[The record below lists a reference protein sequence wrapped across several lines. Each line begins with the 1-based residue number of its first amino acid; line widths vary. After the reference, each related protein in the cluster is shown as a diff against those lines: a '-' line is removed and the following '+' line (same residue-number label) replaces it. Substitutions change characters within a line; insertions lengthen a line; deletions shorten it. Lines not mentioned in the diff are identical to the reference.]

1 MKGEAMKT
9 TAAVL
14 YEANEP
20 LVIESLDLDEP
31 GDGEVLVRIAA
42 AGVCHS
48 DLHVMKGEWSFPLP
62 VVLGHEGAGT
72 VERVG
77 AGVKNVKPGDPV
89 ILNFRPNCGW
99 CSHCVRG
106 QPVLCNGSETPR
118 SEMFSGGT
126 RLHRNG
132 QDIYHFARTACFSEY
147 AVVQESGAVP
157 VREDMPLDKAA
168 LIGCSV
174 MTGVGAVIN
183 TAKVAAGSKVVV
195 IGCGGVG
202 LNCVQGAALAG
213 ADQIIAVDIAQNK
226 LDYAKQFGATE
237 VINSSNQDPVEAIH
251 ELTRGG
257 ADYAFEALGRVETIR
272 QCYDATRPGG
282 MAVIVG
288 MAPEND
294 EVSINALSL
303 PRTERILMGSYY
315 GSARPWIDLPRL
327 VDLYLSGRLQVD
339 ELVSRS
345 YPLAEINAAYEAL
358 ARGDVAR
365 SIIKFE

>member
-1 MKGEAMKT
+1 MKT
-9 TAAVL
+9 KAAVL
-14 YEANEP
+14 YQPNTPMVVEELEIADPHE
-20 LVIESLDLDEP
+20 
-31 GDGEVLVRIAA
+31 GEVLVRVSA

-48 DLHVMKGEWSFPLP
+48 DYHVIKGEWTSPMP
-62 VVLGHEGAGT
+62 VVLGHEGAGI
-72 VERVG
+72 VEKVG
-77 AGVKNVKPGDPV
+77 AGVKHVKTGDHV

-126 RLHRNG
+126 RLRG
-132 QDIYHFARTACFSEY
+132 KGETVYHFARTSCFSQY

-157 VREDMPLDKAA
+157 IRHDMPLDKAA

-183 TAKVAAGSKVVV
+183 TARVEAGSKVVV
-195 IGCGGVG
+195 LGCGGVG
-202 LNCVQGAALAG
+202 LNCIQGAVLAG
-213 ADQIIAVDIAQNK
+213 ADQIVAVDVRQNK
-226 LDYAKQFGATE
+226 LDYAREFGATDL
-237 VINSSNQDPVEAIH
+237 INASNQDPVAVVH

-257 ADYAFEALGRVETIR
+257 ADYAFEALGRAQTIR
-272 QCYDATRPGG
+272 QAYESTRPGG
-282 MAVIVG
+282 VAVVVG

-294 EVSINALSL
+294 DVSINALSL
-303 PRTERILMGSYY
+303 PRSERILMGSYY

-327 VDLYLSGRLQVD
+327 VDLYLAKRLRVD

-345 YPLAEINAAYEAL
+345 YPLEQINEAYAAL
-358 ARGDVAR
+358 AQGDVAR
-365 SIIKFE
+365 SIIDFG